1 MPHLT
6 DVAHIFRERDNVTL
20 RRRVVENERQIMERE
35 ALLVR
40 LVSDGYLR
48 AVLSLIESEK
58 SHGFHSE
65 LTTGQSQS
73 EHYVVLIVS
82 LHWTV
87 GDSAVKAAFRIRKE
101 LVPN

>member
-1 MPHLT
+1 M
-6 DVAHIFRERDNVTL
+6 RYTL
-20 RRRVVENERQIMERE
+20 IGT
-35 ALLVR
+35 
-40 LVSDGYLR
+40 S
-48 AVLSLIESEK
+48 SFLIGTSSFLMRK
-58 SHGFHSE
+58 AGFHSE